1 MHWFKGAASAT
12 EDFGSGRA
20 GPVSDEDS
28 SEVPSRRS
36 SVASSHVQV
45 PRRISVGK
53 PINLPPPTP
62 PSSALGL
69 SDDGI
74 KDWVTQCLTD
84 MNDVIK
90 AELVKFQQRIETHE
104 QSTRRTLVELSKKNE
119 NNSLMIE
126 RASRAADQARKTVE
140 EMEEKTKSLMTIE
153 PRFLTFRQEVQEALQ
168 YLDEERYNKLAS
180 QCNRLERV
188 IKKSVCRICA
198 DYRDLDNR
206 MTVQALAASTFSLKA
221 ISMDNEQRTKSLK
234 FLASEESRVKEH
246 LTRNNQISPSSG
258 GNGQPPEP
266 RASDEELYNSLEE
279 LPPKETREKT
289 LKILNNGPSGVGQL
303 EGSASLG
310 LLDVLTSEAFCL
322 DVMSLKDSERKC
334 CSSVLKKHMSQLR
347 SAGVMKDVLEGIH
360 AEAMQAVESGDE
372 VRVTL

>member
-12 EDFGSGRA
+12 EDFGAGRP
-20 GPVSDEDS
+20 GPVSDEE
-28 SEVPSRRS
+28 EVPSRRS
-36 SVASSHVQV
+36 SVASSQVQV

-53 PINLPPPTP
+53 AINLPAPTP
-62 PSSALGL
+62 PSGALGS

-74 KDWVTQCLTD
+74 KDWVVQTLTD

-90 AELVKFQQRIETHE
+90 AELVKFQQRMETHE
-104 QSTRRTLVELSKKNE
+104 QSTRRTLIELSKRNE
-119 NNSLMIE
+119 NNGLMIE

-140 EMEEKTKSLMTIE
+140 EMEEKTKSLVTIE

-198 DYRDLDNR
+198 DYRELDNR

-246 LTRNNQISPSSG
+246 LTRNSQISPSSG
-258 GNGQPPEP
+258 NVQPEP

-347 SAGVMKDVLEGIH
+347 SAGVMRDVLEGIH

>member
-12 EDFGSGRA
+12 EDFGSGRP
-20 GPVSDEDS
+20 GPVSDEE
-28 SEVPSRRS
+28 EVPSRRS
-36 SVASSHVQV
+36 SVASSYVQV

-53 PINLPPPTP
+53 PINLPAPTP
-62 PSSALGL
+62 PSSAMGI

-74 KDWVTQCLTD
+74 KDWVSQCLTD

-90 AELVKFQQRIETHE
+90 AELVKFQQRMETHE
-104 QSTRRTLVELSKKNE
+104 QSTRRTLIEFSKKNE
-119 NNSLMIE
+119 HNSLMIE
-126 RASRAADQARKTVE
+126 RASRAADQAQKTVE
-140 EMEEKTKSLMTIE
+140 EMEEKTKSLVTME

-188 IKKSVCRICA
+188 LKKSVSRICA

-221 ISMDNEQRTKSLK
+221 ISMDNDQRTKSLK

-246 LTRNNQISPSSG
+246 LTRNSQISPRKSG
-258 GNGQPPEP
+258 IEPEV
-266 RASDEELYNSLEE
+266 RASDEELYNALEE
-279 LPPKETREKT
+279 LPPKEKGDKT
-289 LKILNNGPSGVGQL
+289 VKLLNHGPSGVGQM
-303 EGSASLG
+303 EGSGSLG

-334 CSSVLKKHMSQLR
+334 CSVVLKKHMSQLR
-347 SAGVMKDVLEGIH
+347 SAGVMKQILEGIH